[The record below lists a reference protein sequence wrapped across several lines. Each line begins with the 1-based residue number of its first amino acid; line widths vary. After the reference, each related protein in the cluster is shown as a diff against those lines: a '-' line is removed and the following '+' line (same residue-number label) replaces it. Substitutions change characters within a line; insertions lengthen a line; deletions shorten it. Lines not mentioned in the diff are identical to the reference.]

1 MEVTVECSKR
11 LLEGDVSI
19 VDTRRLF
26 LKYSDGSSPVEKFR
40 ESFTTENVARVLRAC
55 SDKRRERGK
64 KKKKRIDKRAKE
76 RVVKELYRP
85 GFSFTSPA

>member
-26 LKYSDGSSPVEKFR
+26 LKYSDGSSPAEKFR
-40 ESFTTENVARVLRAC
+40 ESFTTENVAGVLRSC
-55 SDKRRERGK
+55 SGK
-64 KKKKRIDKRAKE
+64 EE
-76 RVVKELYRP
+76 RVEEKEKN
-85 GFSFTSPA
+85 